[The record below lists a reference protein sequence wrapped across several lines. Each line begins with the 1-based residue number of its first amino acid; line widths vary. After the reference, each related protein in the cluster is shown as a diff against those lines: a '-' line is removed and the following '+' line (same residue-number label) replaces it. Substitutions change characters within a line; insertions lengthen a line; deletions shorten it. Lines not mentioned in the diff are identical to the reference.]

1 MGMSKAD
8 REHIE
13 ANLLLEAPPLRLAR
27 LGESGIY
34 VQQEGVDGTVYRVRV
49 VEVESL
55 RAPRAARPSKRPQ
68 GNRRGARRPGGG
80 TLIGKLG
87 PLEVVHYPTSPT
99 TWAEA
104 VEHFDKNIR
113 GRGR

>member
-13 ANLLLEAPPLRLAR
+13 ANLRLEAPPLRLAR
-27 LGESGIY
+27 TGESGIY
-34 VQQEGVDGTVYRVRV
+34 VRQEGVDGSVYRVRV
-49 VEVESL
+49 VEAEGL
-55 RAPRAARPSKRPQ
+55 RAPRVGAPSKRPQ
-68 GNRRGARRPGGG
+68 GNRRGATRPGGG

-99 TWAEA
+99 SYAEA
-104 VEHFDKNIR
+104 CAHFDANIR
-113 GRGR
+113 KPR